1 MKKILLMTVG
11 FAALG
16 MAPAV
21 AADLA
26 ARTYTKAPAIAP
38 LPTWAGFYIGAMGG
52 YASEDSSD
60 FGMKGGFAGGTA
72 GYNWQMGSLVLGVEA
87 DAAWADISASAIA
100 PALGVSAESKI
111 RDMGTVRG
119 RVGYAVDQVL
129 FYGTAGFA
137 WADNR
142 ISASVPGFSASDSQ
156 VHTGWVAGAGIEYM
170 FAPHW
175 SLKGEY
181 LYRSFGGET
190 YSLTGLPAFNSGTL
204 NLHSGQVGVNY
215 HF

>member
-26 ARTYTKAPAIAP
+26 ARTYTKAPAAAP
-38 LPTWAGFYIGAMGG
+38 LPTWTGFYIGAMGG
-52 YASEDSSD
+52 YASQDDD

-87 DAAWADISASAIA
+87 DAAWGDISSTVGLPGI
-100 PALGVSAESKI
+100 VSLDSKI
-111 RDMGTVRG
+111 QDLGTVRG

-137 WADNR
+137 WADNK
-142 ISASVPGFSASDSQ
+142 ASVNVMGTGVSDSQ
-156 VHTGWVAGAGIEYM
+156 VHTGWTAGAGIEYM

-181 LYRSFGGET
+181 LYRDLDSKTYFSGILPGGV
-190 YSLTGLPAFNSGTL
+190 NSGDL
-204 NLHSGQVGVNY
+204 KLHSGQVGVNY